1 MVFAHNIQPA
11 NLKTLTACPLAI
23 QGNISNAMHW
33 FTVLLILAI
42 FLYLVL
48 PKLRQASLESV
59 AQAIRDGAAFIDVR
73 TAREFSQ
80 QSVPGSLNMPLGQL
94 KETMEENDISTSSQ
108 ILVFCLSGTRSA
120 AAERQLKGL
129 GYRHILN
136 VGSYSRAK
144 KAWQLSQTKQG
155 EGTKA

>member
-1 MVFAHNIQPA
+1 
-11 NLKTLTACPLAI
+11 LAI
-23 QGNISNAMHW
+23 QGNIS
-33 FTVLLILAI
+33 LLILAI

-48 PKLRQASLESV
+48 PKLRQASLESA

-94 KETMEENDISTSSQ
+94 KETLEEQDISTSSQ

-120 AAERQLKGL
+120 AAERQLKAM

>member
-1 MVFAHNIQPA
+1 
-11 NLKTLTACPLAI
+11 
-23 QGNISNAMHW
+23 MHW

-48 PKLRQASLESV
+48 PKLRQASLESA
-59 AQAIRDGAAFIDVR
+59 AQAIQDGAPLIDVR

-94 KETMEENDISTSSQ
+94 KDALEEHDISTSSQ
-108 ILVFCLSGTRSA
+108 ILVFCLSGTRSGV
-120 AAERQLKGL
+120 AERQMRAM

-136 VGSYSRAK
+136 IGSYGRAK

-155 EGTKA
+155 EGNKT